1 MYHGALGAY
10 GQPAADG
17 ADTREELDAERP
29 QVEHVTHDGAI
40 EEAHHFRYAGA
51 TCRQAQELK
60 QQQEHVQVHV
70 YIVAACMVAA
80 GKTPSKSQLYEQ
92 LLLIIV

>member
-17 ADTREELDAERP
+17 AYTREELDAERP
-29 QVEHVTHDGAI
+29 QIEHVTHDGAI

-60 QQQEHVQVHV
+60 QQQEYVQVC
-70 YIVAACMVAA
+70 IVASCMVAA

-92 LLLIIV
+92 LLLIIVSH